1 MKIALI
7 YPQFQIQDNWFTPV
21 SILLS
26 MGLFLYFLIREREKK
41 RNKKF
46 WLGLFLLFIAGQ
58 FYGESVSIYH
68 LLPFLILGWL
78 KTKSKPDKNDP
89 PIELS
94 REKEISQLKE
104 LREENELLEKRI
116 LETSETFYS
125 QVQFFESLLTLN
137 EIQLMQS
144 IVEAA
149 TKFLRANRVSFYQYN
164 SGQNAFV
171 KTASF
176 HYSGG
181 LSLSNESVTDKVL
194 FLIKESQTILSIR
207 EIIHNKLLYK
217 MWQKSKSKALI
228 YGPVFSGKRFI
239 GILAI
244 EEIKFFRL
252 HRQTIK
258 NVGVLCRLIALAI
271 RNVRSHQKIISE
283 RNLVQSRLLTEYQQ
297 FLKTLNFEFKRANRN
312 DLQLS
317 LIYVVLEETKKR
329 QTDETTKNGLTRKIK
344 KNCQKNLREIDL
356 LFDDDEPGRFWVLL
370 PMTDFNGLA
379 YVLER
384 LNLLVSMDLA
394 SQSDYICHLG
404 FSSLDH
410 EIKHPKQMIETC
422 RESYQ
427 LHRKVR
433 SLLNKQREL
442 F

>member
-7 YPQFQIQDNWFTPV
+7 YPQFQIHEHWLTPV

-26 MGLFLYFLIREREKK
+26 LGIVVYFFIRRGKIRK
-41 RNKKF
+41 NKNF
-46 WLGLFLLFIAGQ
+46 WLGLFILFIAGQ
-58 FYGESVSIYH
+58 FYGESAAIFH
-68 LLPFLILGWL
+68 LLPFWVLGWL
-78 KTKSKPDKNDP
+78 KTKSKPDENDASREVP
-89 PIELS
+89 GEKEIRRMKELS
-94 REKEISQLKE
+94 REKK
-104 LREENELLEKRI
+104 LLEKRI

-144 IVEAA
+144 IVEST

-164 SGQNAFV
+164 SVQNEFM

-176 HYSGG
+176 HYSAG
-181 LSLSNESVTDKVL
+181 LSLPNERVTDKVL
-194 FLIKESQTILSIR
+194 FLIKQSQTILSIR
-207 EIIHNKLLYK
+207 EIVHNKLLYK
-217 MWQKSKSKALI
+217 LWQKSNSKALI

-244 EEIKFFRL
+244 EEINFFRL

-258 NVGVLCRLIALAI
+258 NVGGLCRLIALAI

-283 RNLVQSRLLTEYQQ
+283 RNLVQSKLLTEYQQ

-317 LIYVVLEETKKR
+317 LIYVVFEGTKQR
-329 QTDETTKNGLTRKIK
+329 GADEKTKSSLTRQIK

-356 LFDDDEPGRFWVLL
+356 FFDDDEPGRFWVLL

-394 SQSDYICHLG
+394 SQADYICHLG

-422 RESYQ
+422 KESYR